1 MKRHDRLDS
10 LRIITPCSV
19 PWDDMKG
26 DDTVR
31 YCGKCSKN
39 VYNVAE
45 LTRAE
50 AIALVERAEGRVCMQ
65 LSWRRDGTVATGDC
79 WVRLR
84 RARRRGLLALLAALP
99 VIFLAQLWSQAFGLR
114 LLSGLFDARPA
125 LRTVMGEPR
134 RPPPVMGAPAV
145 PLRGE
150 IAPPSKVLLGKM
162 ALPRR

>member
-1 MKRHDRLDS
+1 MKRPDRLDS
-10 LRIITPCSV
+10 LRIVSPCTV

-26 DDTVR
+26 DDAVR

-39 VYNVAE
+39 VYNVAA

-50 AIALVERAEGRVCMQ
+50 AIELVERAEGRICMQ

-79 WVRLR
+79 WARLR
-84 RARRRGLLALLAALP
+84 RARRRGLLALLVALP

-114 LLSGLFDARPA
+114 FLTGLFDGGPA
-125 LRTVMGEPR
+125 IRRT
-134 RPPPVMGAPAV
+134 MGAPLPPPTLGAPV

-150 IAPPSKVLLGKM
+150 IAPPEKVLLGKM
-162 ALPRR
+162 APPRR